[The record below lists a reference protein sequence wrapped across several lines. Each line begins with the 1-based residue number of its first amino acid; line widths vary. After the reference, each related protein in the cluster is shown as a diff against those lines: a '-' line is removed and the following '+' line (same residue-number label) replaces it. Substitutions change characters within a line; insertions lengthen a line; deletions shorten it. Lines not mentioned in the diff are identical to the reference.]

1 MKPLPL
7 HDEVPEA
14 ARAELE
20 ERAALLR
27 HPPEAEEVET
37 QVVWVAEFPL
47 GLERCLLPLARLRAV
62 LPLRSMTPLP
72 LAPPHTLGLLRFQ
85 GQAVSAHSLAAL
97 VGVKGWTRD
106 PSVLIVV
113 DGEEAGLIAFDCE
126 RIPESRALP
135 LAAVEAAPSREMKVL
150 LPGEAPLRLLDVS
163 ALIAEACRVV

>member
-1 MKPLPL
+1 MKLLPL

-14 ARAELE
+14 ARTELE

-27 HPPEAEEVET
+27 RPPEQEVET

-47 GLERCLLPLARLRAV
+47 GLERCILPLIQLRAV
-62 LPLRSMTPLP
+62 LPLKSMTPLP

-85 GQAVSAHSLAAL
+85 GQVLSAHSLAAL

-113 DGEEAGLIAFDCE
+113 DGQEAGLIAFDCE

-135 LAAVEAAPSREMKVL
+135 LAAVEEARTRGMTVL
-150 LPGEAPLRLLDVS
+150 LPGEAPLRLLDVPT
-163 ALIAEACRVV
+163 LISEACRAS